1 MCLIMRS
8 HSQCTHAPPLVM
20 QLSLVQGT
28 GDCGVS
34 AAGASVAHDGAQGL
48 VIVIDC
54 RQVTDHEAQARAAFG
69 GWQLTL
75 ALLPVQDNTSLLA
88 AWSAVLRPADGSRP
102 FSVVAV
108 IGTHGDAGSSGQAVK
123 SAMHT
128 WSVRHGG
135 EYIEVDPAT
144 PLAGAK
150 QCDTQVRSCGHMPL
164 CTHREIC
171 PHDRW

>member
-1 MCLIMRS
+1 
-8 HSQCTHAPPLVM
+8 M

-28 GDCGVS
+28 GDCGVA

-75 ALLPVQDNTSLLA
+75 AAVLLPVQDNTSLLA

-108 IGTHGDAGSSGQAVK
+108 IGTHGDAGASGQAVK

-135 EYIEVDPAT
+135 EYIEADPAT

-150 QCDTQVRSCGHMPL
+150 QCDCRSGHVD
-164 CTHREIC
+164 IC
-171 PHDRW
+171 P